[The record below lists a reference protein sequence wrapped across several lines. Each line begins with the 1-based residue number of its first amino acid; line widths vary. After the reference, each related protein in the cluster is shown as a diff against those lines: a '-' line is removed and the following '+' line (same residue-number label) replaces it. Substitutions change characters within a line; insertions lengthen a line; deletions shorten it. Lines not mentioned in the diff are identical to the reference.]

1 MVAFKA
7 TKSVPFHYK
16 IFAVQKSVL
25 TFPWRKKKSQPF
37 LVTSFLQSCMCY
49 KTKKET
55 VFTQFPFSVMYYIF
69 FMGSPLSEAMLQL
82 NSPITTDRPASLF
95 SMRTNKNQLNT
106 MGNPKSLMKLNSSV
120 TSITQPPLPSHYRVQ
135 GNGTQASFHGFHNV
149 AAGSVEDVV
158 VHHHRHGRVNFRLG
172 NAGFE

>member
-7 TKSVPFHYK
+7 TKSDPFHYK
-16 IFAVQKSVL
+16 FFPVQKSVL
-25 TFPWRKKKSQPF
+25 IFPWRKKIRSRF
-37 LVTSFLQSCMCY
+37 WLQ
-49 KTKKET
+49 
-55 VFTQFPFSVMYYIF
+55 VFFNYICVIKQKRKLLSQFPFSVMYYIF

-82 NSPITTDRPASLF
+82 NSPITTVRPASLF

-106 MGNPKSLMKLNSSV
+106 TGNPKSFMKLNSSV
-120 TSITQPPLPSHYRVQ
+120 TSIAQPPLPSHYRVQ

-149 AAGSVEDVV
+149 AAAGVEDVV
-158 VHHHRHGRVNFRLG
+158 IHHHRHGRVNFRLG

>member
-82 NSPITTDRPASLF
+82 NSLITSVRPASLF

-106 MGNPKSLMKLNSSV
+106 TGNPKSFMKAEQFRHV
-120 TSITQPPLPSHYRVQ
+120 HCA
-135 GNGTQASFHGFHNV
+135 ASFTLTLPGPGQWY
-149 AAGSVEDVV
+149 AGVLP
-158 VHHHRHGRVNFRLG
+158 RLLQCRRRKC
-172 NAGFE
+172 